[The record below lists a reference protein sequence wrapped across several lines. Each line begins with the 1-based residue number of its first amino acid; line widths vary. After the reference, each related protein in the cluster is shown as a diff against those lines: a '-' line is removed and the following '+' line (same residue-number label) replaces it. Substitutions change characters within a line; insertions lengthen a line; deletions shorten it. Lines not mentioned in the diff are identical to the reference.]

1 MLGTALEISRSYLA
15 MGLDILLW
23 LALLELG
30 LGLRDQ
36 EHLSSLSHP
45 VVL

>member
-30 LGLRDQ
+30 LDP
-36 EHLSSLSHP
+36 EVFANFSHSEI
-45 VVL
+45 L